1 MTDLIRA
8 TIAPEY
14 LPELDAL
21 EGRAK
26 VIAKRLPWTDD
37 DFNELCAINRQMVA
51 LSIKPASEA
60 AA

>member
-21 EGRAK
+21 EARAK
-26 VIAKRLPWTDD
+26 EVAKRLPWTDD
-37 DFNELCAINRQMVA
+37 DFNELCEINRQMVA
-51 LSIKPASEA
+51 LSVKPASEA

>member
-1 MTDLIRA
+1 MTDLLRA

-21 EGRAK
+21 EARYKALAK
-26 VIAKRLPWTDD
+26 QLPWTDD
-37 DFNELCAINRQMVA
+37 AFNEMIALNRQMVA
-51 LSIKPASEA
+51 LAVKPPSEA